1 MIFFNQIH
9 SPADLTKRNIM
20 KRAVLVLISL
30 VIAGIIVVYL
40 LPSRQ
45 KIVESA
51 VISCYVDAPIRLVSD
66 QNRWT
71 SWWPGKKINDS
82 TYNYKKSLY
91 HIQKVLVNGFNATAE
106 NGSLL
111 YTVDAEF
118 LAAQNQSTRFN
129 LIAEFSF
136 SANPFKKV
144 IQYIAFLQAKKELTA
159 FREYIQQF
167 FITPEKV
174 YGHPI
179 SQQRLVHSSLISAKQ
194 TYDHNPSVAEIYT
207 LINEVKQYI
216 LLNGSMEMDFPI
228 MNVYAADT
236 TSYQLMV
243 AIATDR
249 DLPSSGKFFLKNM
262 VRQGGVLVTEVK
274 GGMQTIENARKE
286 MEYYMNDNKR
296 SSPAIPYQ
304 LLVTDRLKETD
315 STKWITRIYYPVYK

>member
-1 MIFFNQIH
+1 
-9 SPADLTKRNIM
+9 
-20 KRAVLVLISL
+20 
-30 VIAGIIVVYL
+30 
-40 LPSRQ
+40 
-45 KIVESA
+45 
-51 VISCYVDAPIRLVSD
+51 
-66 QNRWT
+66 
-71 SWWPGKKINDS
+71 
-82 TYNYKKSLY
+82 LY

-136 SANPFKKV
+136 SANPFKKA

-216 LLNGSMEMDFPI
+216 SLNGSMEMDFPI
-228 MNVYAADT
+228 MNVYAADS
-236 TSYQLMV
+236 TSFNLMV